1 MNKTFI
7 ASLLILLLFN
17 SANAGIATIDVT
29 NIIQTTLSSIENMS
43 QTAKQIEEYRTQL
56 LQLEDQ
62 IKNTTGVNDYLWDQ
76 TDSTINQLIN
86 ATDAIKVYSQQ
97 AGSLDAWLDKFGGD
111 LGEYRNINC
120 FQEDGCRGTYDDLYA
135 AGTTTQKAANDKA
148 LVGVQMQQDQ
158 LEQDAQRLRQ
168 LQNQAQNPEGR
179 LAALEYANQ
188 FASQQSAQLLQI
200 RSLMAQQNQ
209 ALVARMQAENSRE
222 ALQHASSENLRAG
235 TYKESSRKSYTVGDA
250 R

>member
-1 MNKTFI
+1 MKKGIFVVG
-7 ASLLILLLFN
+7 LLLALGKPAF
-17 SANAGIATIDVT
+17 AGIPTIDVT

-135 AGTTTQKAANDKA
+135 AGSTTQKAANDKA

-209 ALVARMQAENSRE
+209 AMVARMQAENARE
-222 ALQHASSENLRAG
+222 ALQKASSENLRTG
-235 TYKESSRKSYTVGDA
+235 TYKESSGESFTVQ
-250 R
+250 

>member
-7 ASLLILLLFN
+7 SSLLILLSFN

-120 FQEDGCRGTYDDLYA
+120 FQEDGCRGTYGDLYA
-135 AGTTTQKAANDKA
+135 AGSTTQKAANDKA

-158 LEQDAQRLRQ
+158 LEQDAQLLRQ
-168 LQNQAQNPEGR
+168 LQNQAQNPDGR
-179 LAALEYANQ
+179 LAGWPQWNMPISLPASNLPSSCR
-188 FASQQSAQLLQI
+188 FAP
-200 RSLMAQQNQ
+200 
-209 ALVARMQAENSRE
+209 
-222 ALQHASSENLRAG
+222 
-235 TYKESSRKSYTVGDA
+235 
-250 R
+250 

>member
-1 MNKTFI
+1 MNKNFI
-7 ASLLILLLFN
+7 SSLLILLSFN

-120 FQEDGCRGTYDDLYA
+120 FQE
-135 AGTTTQKAANDKA
+135 
-148 LVGVQMQQDQ
+148 
-158 LEQDAQRLRQ
+158 
-168 LQNQAQNPEGR
+168 
-179 LAALEYANQ
+179 EYANQ

>member
-1 MNKTFI
+1 MKKGIFVVG
-7 ASLLILLLFN
+7 LLLALGKPAF
-17 SANAGIATIDVT
+17 AGIPTIDVT
-29 NIIQTTLSSIENMS
+29 NIIQTTLSSIENMA
-43 QTAKQIEEYRTQL
+43 QTSKQIEEYRTQL

-135 AGTTTQKAANDKA
+135 AGSTTQKAANDKA

-179 LAALEYANQ
+179 LAAMEYANQ

-209 ALVARMQAENSRE
+209 AMVARMQAENARE
-222 ALQHASSENLRAG
+222 ALQKASSENLRTG
-235 TYKESSRKSYTVGDA
+235 TYKESSGESFTVQ
-250 R
+250 

>member
-1 MNKTFI
+1 MKKTFI
-7 ASLLILLLFN
+7 ASLLILISFN

-29 NIIQTTLSSIENMS
+29 NVIQTTLSSLENMA
-43 QTAKQIEEYRTQL
+43 QTSKQIEEYRTQL

-62 IKNTTGVNDYLWDQ
+62 IKNTTGVNGYLWDR
-76 TDSTINQLIN
+76 TDTTINQLIN

-135 AGTTTQKAANDKA
+135 AGSTTQKTANDKA
-148 LVGVQMQQDQ
+148 LVGVKMQQDQ

-168 LQNQAQNPEGR
+168 LQQRAQSPEGR
-179 LAALEYANQ
+179 LAALEHANQ
-188 FASQQSAQLLQI
+188 FASQQSSQLLQI

-222 ALQHASSENLRAG
+222 ALQKASSENLRKG
-235 TYKESSRKSYTVGDA
+235 EFKESSGEGFTVK
-250 R
+250 

>member
-1 MNKTFI
+1 M
-7 ASLLILLLFN
+7 
-17 SANAGIATIDVT
+17 
-29 NIIQTTLSSIENMS
+29 
-43 QTAKQIEEYRTQL
+43 
-56 LQLEDQ
+56 
-62 IKNTTGVNDYLWDQ
+62 
-76 TDSTINQLIN
+76 
-86 ATDAIKVYSQQ
+86 YSQQ

-135 AGTTTQKAANDKA
+135 AGSTTQKAANDKA

-209 ALVARMQAENSRE
+209 AMVARMQAENARE
-222 ALQHASSENLRAG
+222 ALQKASSENLRTG
-235 TYKESSRKSYTVGDA
+235 TYKESSGESFTVQ
-250 R
+250 